1 MQKRPEEQ
9 ELAQRKKWGALAA
22 LSGAAVAA
30 GGVAAWILGGEAVAG
45 GAIVGVGLAMA
56 HRGWQAA
63 ASARMGLEFIKLE
76 ELDGQIQEE
85 LERRRAKAEESNK
98 KEIAGIKFESVAGV
112 FDGEPVFKYASK
124 EGKRYEYA
132 GLAGKSDEPNE
143 STLIINDLV
152 YKLASASSP

>member
-9 ELAQRKKWGALAA
+9 ELAQRKKWGALVA
-22 LSGAAVAA
+22 LSGAAIAA
-30 GGVAAWILGGEAVAG
+30 GGIAVWLVSGEPVAG
-45 GAIVGVGLAMA
+45 GAMLGVGCAMA

-63 ASARMGLEFIKLE
+63 ASARLHLEFIKLA

-85 LERRRAKAEESNK
+85 LELRKAKTAEASR
-98 KEIAGIKFESVAGV
+98 KEIAGIKFENVAGV

-132 GLAGKSDEPNE
+132 GIAGKSDEPNE

-152 YKLASASSP
+152 YRLASPS